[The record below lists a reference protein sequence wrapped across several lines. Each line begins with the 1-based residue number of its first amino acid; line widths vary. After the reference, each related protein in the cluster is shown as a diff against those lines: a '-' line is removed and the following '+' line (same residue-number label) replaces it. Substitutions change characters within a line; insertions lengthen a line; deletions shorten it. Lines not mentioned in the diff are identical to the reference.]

1 MHSVFWRVEDSVDPT
16 GAAGLRE
23 LLARVRGW
31 ESGASAAKRTGEAL
45 KRRVAGEIE
54 PYIGKHAAH
63 SILEPVADDGRNLL
77 PSVSPLLT
85 IFLGRRATEHLVSRV
100 VD

>member
-1 MHSVFWRVEDSVDPT
+1 MDPT

-23 LLARVRGW
+23 LLERVRAW
-31 ESGASAAKRTGEAL
+31 ESGSSAGKRRGEAL

-54 PYIGKHAAH
+54 PYLGKHAAH

-85 IFLGRRATEHLVSRV
+85 IFLGGRATEYLVSRV
-100 VD
+100 VERAIVRI